1 MRRMLLGT
9 VTAIACLAFAHTASA
24 QDAKIDKGKKVYAE
38 QKCSMCH
45 AIEGKGNAKGPLDNV
60 GSTLSEEEIHS
71 WIVEPAKM
79 TAKTKAER
87 KPPMIPRI
95 CLAIH
100 RRCPRSTPRSPRR
113 TSTRSSPIWLHSRR
127 SSPPPRGGMPVGEVP
142 FVLFVWVP
150 ALTRAARAQ
159 RSLPPAPAARVVA
172 RLEAVSCPT
181 IVRVEPSSTRC
192 R

>member
-87 KPPMIPRI
+87 KPPM
-95 CLAIH
+95 
-100 RRCPRSTPRSPRR
+100 
-113 TSTRSSPIWLHSRR
+113 
-127 SSPPPRGGMPVGEVP
+127 
-142 FVLFVWVP
+142 P
-150 ALTRAARAQ
+150 AKYA
-159 RSLPPAPAARVVA
+159 SLPKEDVDALVA
-172 RLEAVSCPT
+172 YL
-181 IVRVEPSSTRC
+181 SSLKKK
-192 R
+192 